1 MMVNSFSKSRITK
14 LKFTSHYP
22 RKLKS
27 IFSINL
33 LMRHPYYGQQLHWT
47 KSPYWVLC
55 PNKTSL
61 WYYTHNKEPQ
71 RTYLLISDS

>member
-1 MMVNSFSKSRITK
+1 
-14 LKFTSHYP
+14 
-22 RKLKS
+22 
-27 IFSINL
+27 
-33 LMRHPYYGQQLHWT
+33 MRHPYYGQQLHWP